1 MKTSVSSRYRLV
13 IWYRRRR
20 GRYAANRFFM
30 EKKKQPD
37 HWKLHLEFHPHNS
50 DGDKIVPVVHSA
62 FPQQCFKGNDKGALP
77 KRINEICHQYDRVLD
92 KRRRKKIY
100 TRAYLNN
107 MLNGQGV
114 KVT

>member
-1 MKTSVSSRYRLV
+1 MIVDAI
-13 IWYRRRR
+13 IWHRR
-20 GRYAANRFFM
+20 GFNVKTNHRFFM

-37 HWKLHLEFHPHNS
+37 HWKLHLEFYPHNS
-50 DGDKIVPVVHSA
+50 DGDKIIPVVAIA
-62 FPQQCFKGNDKGALP
+62 FPQQCFKGNNRGLP
-77 KRINEICHQYDRVLD
+77 RRIDDICIQYDRVLD
-92 KRRRKKIY
+92 KRRRKKLY